1 MIDIHSHI
9 LPMIDD
15 GASSVEMALEMLKMA
30 YEDGT
35 NSIILTPHF
44 ARVYGFDNSNEK
56 IKEIY
61 EDLKYII
68 KYERIPIDIYLGCE
82 YLYTTKQALNE
93 EIHEITL
100 MNQTDYILMEF
111 YFDVDGN
118 TILEAVD
125 NILEKGYIPIL
136 AHPERYD
143 CIQEDIDIILE
154 AKEKG
159 AYLQMNKGSILGRYG
174 QIVKDTSFDLL
185 MKDAYTFVGSDAH
198 HPNRRTPMMYD
209 AYQMIK
215 DHFGKT
221 YAKDLFI
228 NNAKKYLEIGGK
240 RDEEY

>member
-44 ARVYGFDNSNEK
+44 ARTYGFDNPNKK
-56 IKEIY
+56 IKELY
-61 EDLKYII
+61 EDLKYIV
-68 KYERIPIDIYLGCE
+68 KVERIPIQIYLGCE
-82 YLYTTKQALNE
+82 YLYTTKQALEE
-93 EIHEITL
+93 EIHEITT
-100 MNQTDYILMEF
+100 MNDTKYILMEF
-111 YFDVDGN
+111 YFDVDSN

-125 NILEKGYIPIL
+125 HVLDKGYIPIL

-143 CIQEDIDIILE
+143 CIQENMNIILK

-174 QIVKDTSFDLL
+174 QIVKDTSYDLL
-185 MKDAYTFVGSDAH
+185 IKDAYTFVGSDAH

-209 AYQMIK
+209 AYQIIK
-215 DHFGKT
+215 ELFGRIK
-221 YAKDLFI
+221 AKDLFE
-228 NNAKKYLEIGGK
+228 NNARKLLNI
-240 RDEEY
+240 

>member
-35 NSIILTPHF
+35 DSIILTPHF
-44 ARVYGFDNSNEK
+44 ARVYGFDNPNEK
-56 IKEIY
+56 IKELF
-61 EDLKYII
+61 EDLKYIV
-68 KYERIPIDIYLGCE
+68 KYERIPIKLYLGCE
-82 YLYTTKQALNE
+82 YLYTTKQALEE
-93 EIHEITL
+93 EINEITF
-100 MNQTDYILMEF
+100 MNQTKHLLMEF
-111 YFDVDGN
+111 YFDVEGN

-125 NILEKGYIPIL
+125 SILEKGYIPIL

-143 CIQEDIDIILE
+143 CIQENINIILK

-174 QIVKDTSFDLL
+174 QIVKDTSYDLL
-185 MKDAYTFVGSDAH
+185 TKEAYTFVGSDAH
-198 HPNRRTPMMYD
+198 HPNRRTPMMYE
-209 AYQMIK
+209 AYQCIK
-215 DHFGKT
+215 EYFGRT
-221 YAKDLFI
+221 IAKDLFE
-228 NNAKKYLEIGGK
+228 NNARKYLEVGGN